1 MSINEKTSS
10 TNIFISFVSN
20 LLSIEDISKG
30 HTSNLLSNYKPFSGW
45 VYEAQVVAFKAGLW
59 KSFLDD
65 AIREETTLS
74 MNKGTDEEVFDS
86 KAKLPIRTT
95 PRGKYT
101 WEKDGTLVSSE
112 KVGLTGVR
120 GDRVM
125 KKIKKEENTWGHFGT
140 RRLSFRSQY
149 QSWRC
154 SQLKFM
160 PEKDDFSGQTC
171 LSVAS

>member
-112 KVGLTGVR
+112 KVSTLGLLLTSTQR
-120 GDRVM
+120 QTTHYTRVTL
-125 KKIKKEENTWGHFGT
+125 I
-140 RRLSFRSQY
+140 
-149 QSWRC
+149 
-154 SQLKFM
+154 
-160 PEKDDFSGQTC
+160 
-171 LSVAS
+171 